1 MASRTV
7 SRALAATVAVAALS
21 LPLAQGAYAAA
32 PPRHAAPVSVR
43 DDDNPFRWMELDG
56 LKAEFRFM
64 CPAGH
69 CVGYWSLVLTE
80 DVAAKKYTG
89 GKFFVYA
96 PATGDFGFFLD
107 TDIAAR
113 TVDHPEQVRLIDSDF
128 IRSHPRVEV
137 RYGNPEQ
144 PRKAKAVASAT
155 TLMLQARPGLSRS

>member
-1 MASRTV
+1 MAPRMV
-7 SRALAATVAVAALS
+7 FRALAATVAVATLS
-21 LPLAQGAYAAA
+21 LPLTQAAYAAA
-32 PPRHAAPVSVR
+32 EPQHAASASAR

-64 CPAGH
+64 CPAGR
-69 CVGYWSLVLTE
+69 CVGYWSLALTE
-80 DVAAKKYTG
+80 DVAAKTYAG
-89 GKFFVYA
+89 GKFFAYA

-144 PRKAKAVASAT
+144 PRKAKVVASAT
-155 TLMLQARPGLSRS
+155 TLML